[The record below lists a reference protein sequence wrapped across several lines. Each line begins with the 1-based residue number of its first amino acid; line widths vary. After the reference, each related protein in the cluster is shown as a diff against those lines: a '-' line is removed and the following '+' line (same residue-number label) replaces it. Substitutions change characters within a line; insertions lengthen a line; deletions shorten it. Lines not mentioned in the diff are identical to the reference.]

1 MIHHYTTID
10 NLALILE
17 SKRIRFTRLDLL
29 DDIQEIKGLD
39 HQILKLDK
47 SIFVSSWTE
56 DNEENIPLWKM
67 YASITN
73 GIRITMPQDMFQ
85 KHLISPFAE
94 NNHGMTIDMYS
105 PFTKEETFYNGKYL
119 IINSFVNSDANFYK
133 NVEYINNFADK
144 YKSLIQESENG
155 VTIGCIWDLGRYKSK
170 KWEFQKE
177 VRFTIYTKTL
187 NPIFKNSPMKQY
199 DAANIGQWF
208 ENSDKYIDVP
218 LSDEAFK
225 NMTITLAPCVTDAQR
240 VIVKSLIHTYGL
252 HNEFKESDLRDTI
265 RK

>member
-85 KHLISPFAE
+85 KHLISAFAE

-105 PFTKEETFYNGKYL
+105 PFTK
-119 IINSFVNSDANFYK
+119 A
-133 NVEYINNFADK
+133 
-144 YKSLIQESENG
+144 
-155 VTIGCIWDLGRYKSK
+155 
-170 KWEFQKE
+170 
-177 VRFTIYTKTL
+177 L
-187 NPIFKNSPMKQY
+187 NPQLHSRS
-199 DAANIGQWF
+199 AT
-208 ENSDKYIDVP
+208 YI
-218 LSDEAFK
+218 K
-225 NMTITLAPCVTDAQR
+225 RN
-240 VIVKSLIHTYGL
+240 GL
-252 HNEFKESDLRDTI
+252 LI
-265 RK
+265 RKITIKSSRPFQCAYHPLTP